1 MAHHLKTKEAVFIDC
16 HDASLETLNWDRTT
30 QFLALELR
38 DHAKEHRVLEMH
50 GVEALM
56 IQEFTASNIILENH
70 ILPAQE
76 APQLFWDCLFG
87 KHVPV
92 SDHFAERNRLLDKL
106 DHTGFAITFIGSYG
120 GSLWVL
126 CRSAEWR
133 IK

>member
-1 MAHHLKTKEAVFIDC
+1 MAHRLKTKEAVFIDC
-16 HDASLETLNWDRTT
+16 HDASLESLNWDRAN
-30 QFLALELR
+30 QFLVLKLR

-56 IQEFTASNIILENH
+56 IEEFTASNIILENH
-70 ILPAQE
+70 VLPAQE
-76 APQLFWDCLFG
+76 AHQLFWNGLFG
-87 KHVPV
+87 KHVHV
-92 SDHFAERNRLLDKL
+92 SDHLAERNRLLEKL
-106 DHTGFAITFIGSYG
+106 DRTGFAITFIESFG